1 MLKQLNNTNKPQN
14 EWPCLFCDEWRFDIW
29 H

>member
-1 MLKQLNNTNKPQN
+1 MLKQLNNVTKPQN
-14 EWPCLFCDEWRFDIW
+14 EWPCMFCDEWRFDFI